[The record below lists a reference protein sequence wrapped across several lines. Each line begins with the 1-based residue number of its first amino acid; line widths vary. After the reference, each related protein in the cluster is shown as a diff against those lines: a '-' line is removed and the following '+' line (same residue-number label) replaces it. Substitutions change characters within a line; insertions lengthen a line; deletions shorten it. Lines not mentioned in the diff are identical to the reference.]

1 MKSPPRFCF
10 RRQKEKNMATI
21 RVTEL
26 SDTDKVVIR
35 NLVNYPVVIVT
46 PIHRKRW
53 EIPPHGEMEVMVVD
67 VRECSYDQGCRNIFR
82 DYVQIC
88 NPELAKEFGIYEDV
102 VEYNWGDKEI
112 TEALTTAPIEVLLD
126 ALDFAP
132 DGIKEA
138 ILDKAVELEIS
149 DMDRREAISNALG
162 VNVTNKIDN
171 ARKSKTTTAATAKT
185 AKRRVVSKST
195 ATKTR
200 RVATEE

>member
-1 MKSPPRFCF
+1 
-10 RRQKEKNMATI
+10 MATI

-35 NLVNYPVVIVT
+35 NLVNHPVVIVT

-88 NPELAKEFGIYEDV
+88 NSELAKEFGIYEDV

-149 DMDRREAISNALG
+149 DMDRREAISKALG

-171 ARKSKTTTAATAKT
+171 ARKAKTTTAATAKT
-185 AKRRVVSKST
+185 AKRRVASKST